1 MHICIFQTGEPLHID
16 EGYYRPMRAMLL
28 TNKLLEN
35 GHKVTLI
42 SSTFFHQRK
51 VFRHK
56 TQKSIK
62 INDNFDIHLIP
73 SIGYKNH
80 IGFKR
85 ILDHIIL
92 AFNLHF
98 FLRKNKKFYP
108 ERVFVGYPPI
118 ETSFVMI
125 MWCMSKRIP
134 IILDVKDNWPE
145 NFIEAFPKFLKP
157 ISYLI
162 LFPYFLLAKFIFKKA
177 TKITTITKPF
187 VKWVKFMSGEKEET
201 NILKNKFFISPL
213 VRKPILINKKNLE
226 SCSTFWSN
234 LNVNIFD
241 KKHFSFIGSLTKSF
255 DFNFIYQSALYLS
268 NYYPD
273 YKFIICGSGDQ
284 YEVIN
289 KLFCKLNNIVL
300 LNEINQYQAKLLI
313 ANSIATLAP
322 YKNTSNF
329 QNSIPNKVIE
339 SIENQVP
346 FITTIDG
353 ELKKLIKKNNN
364 GVYIP
369 NTKKENL
376 VIYLKLIENK
386 KYLNLLKKNAY
397 QSYIDLFSFDK
408 VFDNILRNII

>member
-16 EGYYRPMRAMLL
+16 EGNYRPMRAMILA
-28 TNKLLEN
+28 NKLLEN

-51 VFRHK
+51 IFRYK
-56 TQKSIK
+56 SQKSIK

-80 IGFKR
+80 ISIKR

-92 AFNLHF
+92 AFNLHL
-98 FLRKNKKFYP
+98 FLRKNKKFNP

-125 MWCMSKRIP
+125 IWSIRKKIP

-145 NFIEAFPKFLKP
+145 NFIEVFPKILKP

-162 LFPYFLLAKFIFKKA
+162 LFPYFLLAKFIFRKS

-187 VKWVKFMSGEKEET
+187 IKWIKLISGEK
-201 NILKNKFFISPL
+201 NNSFLLKNKFFISPL
-213 VRKPILINKKNLE
+213 VRKPIVINKDNFESSKN
-226 SCSTFWSN
+226 FWLN
-234 LNVNIFD
+234 LNINIFD
-241 KKHFSFIGSLTKSF
+241 KKHFSFVGSLTKSF

-284 YEVIN
+284 YEVID
-289 KLFCKLNNIVL
+289 KLFSKLNNVILIGEV
-300 LNEINQYQAKLLI
+300 NQYQSKLLI
-313 ANSIATLAP
+313 YNSIATLAP
-322 YKNTSNF
+322 YTKTSNF

-339 SIENQVP
+339 SIENKVP
-346 FITTIDG
+346 YITTIDG
-353 ELKKLIKKNNN
+353 ELKKLIDEKNN

-386 KYLNLLKKNAY
+386 SYLNLLKENAY
-397 QSYIDLFSFDK
+397 KSYLDIFCFDK
-408 VFDNILRNII
+408 VFDNILKNLY